1 MSDILHRILA
11 TKKEELIVSKSLV
24 SQSDIEV
31 LAHASLTDPILAPRG
46 FIKSI
51 EAKIALGHAGVIAE
65 IKQASPSRGILR
77 DPFHPALIAQSYA
90 KHGAACLSV
99 LTDEQYFKGCTAFLK
114 EARSACS
121 LPVIRKDF
129 MVDPYQIFEARS
141 MGADA
146 ILLIVSALS
155 DQQLQEFEDLAIQLQ
170 MDVLVEVHGAEELQR
185 ALLLKSGLLGINNR
199 DLKTFEVSLQNTI
212 DLLADIPHEKRIVTE
227 SGILARKDV
236 DFMRE
241 HHVDAFLVGEA
252 FMRAENPGQ
261 ALQDLFF

>member
-1 MSDILHRILA
+1 M
-11 TKKEELIVSKSLV
+11 
-24 SQSDIEV
+24 
-31 LAHASLTDPILAPRG
+31 
-46 FIKSI
+46 
-51 EAKIALGHAGVIAE
+51 
-65 IKQASPSRGILR
+65 
-77 DPFHPALIAQSYA
+77 
-90 KHGAACLSV
+90 
-99 LTDEQYFKGCTAFLK
+99 
-114 EARSACS
+114 
-121 LPVIRKDF
+121 PVIRKDF
-129 MVDPYQIFEARS
+129 MVDPYQIFEARA

-155 DQQLQEFEDLAIQLQ
+155 DQQLQEFEDLAVQLK

-212 DLLADIPHEKRIVTE
+212 DLLADIPKEKRIVTE

-236 DFMRE
+236 DFMRK

>member
-77 DPFHPALIAQSYA
+77 DPFHPALIAQSYS

-129 MVDPYQIFEARS
+129 MVDPYQIFEARA

-155 DQQLQEFEDLAIQLQ
+155 DQQLKEFEDLAIHLQ

-185 ALLLKSGLLGINNR
+185 ALLLKSSLLGINNR

-212 DLLADIPHEKRIVTE
+212 NLLSDIPKEKRIVTE
-227 SGILARKDV
+227 SGILAKKDV

>member
-1 MSDILHRILA
+1 MSDILHQILA
-11 TKKEELIVSKSLV
+11 TKQEEVKLAKASISQSALEELA
-24 SQSDIEV
+24 Q
-31 LAHASLTDPILAPRG
+31 ASLSDDTLKTRG
-46 FIKSI
+46 FINAI
-51 EAKIALGHAGVIAE
+51 EQKITLGQAGVIAE

-77 DPFHPALIAQSYA
+77 NPFYPNLIAQSYEQ
-90 KHGAACLSV
+90 HGAACLSV

-114 EARSACS
+114 EARAACN

-129 MVDPYQIFEARS
+129 MVDPYQIYEARA

-155 DQQLQEFEDLAIQLQ
+155 DQQLNEFESLAMQLE

-185 ALLLKSGLLGINNR
+185 ALLLKSPLLGINNR
-199 DLKTFEVSLQNTI
+199 DLKTFQVSLQNTI
-212 DLLADIPHEKRIVTE
+212 DLLADIPKDKRIVTE
-227 SGILARKDV
+227 SGILAKKDV

-241 HHVDAFLVGEA
+241 HQVHAFLVGEA

-261 ALQDLFF
+261 ALEQLFF